1 MLLLCTEGSRQ
12 LILFSL
18 DGEAARMKKTTR
30 RILLCIGVVLILLP
44 TALVVFTFLQPREYQ
59 SSVFIEVRQPG
70 QPPPPPPP
78 LIDRDILYGILVLIG
93 IYLPGVL
100 LVLIAWRSWRR
111 ERTLHGTQT
120 I

>member
-1 MLLLCTEGSRQ
+1 
-12 LILFSL
+12 
-18 DGEAARMKKTTR
+18 MKQTTR
-30 RILLCIGVVLILLP
+30 RVLLWIGVLLILLP
-44 TALVVFTFLQPREYQ
+44 TALVVFTLFQPREYQ

-78 LIDRDILYGILVLIG
+78 LIDRDTLYAILFLIG
-93 IYLPGVL
+93 IYLPGVV

>member
-1 MLLLCTEGSRQ
+1 
-12 LILFSL
+12 
-18 DGEAARMKKTTR
+18 MKQTTR
-30 RILLCIGVVLILLP
+30 RILLWVGVLLILLP

-59 SSVFIEVRQPG
+59 SSVFVEVRQPG

-78 LIDRDILYGILVLIG
+78 LIDRDILYGILLLIG

-100 LVLIAWRSWRR
+100 LLATVLLSRRR
-111 ERTLHGTQT
+111 ESRLHGTQT

>member
-1 MLLLCTEGSRQ
+1 MKQTSRRF
-12 LILFSL
+12 LFW
-18 DGEAARMKKTTR
+18 T
-30 RILLCIGVVLILLP
+30 GVAFVLLP
-44 TALVVFTFLQPREYQ
+44 TAFLVFTFLQPREYQ

-78 LIDRDILYGILVLIG
+78 LIDSDTLFVILFLVG

-100 LVLIAWRSWRR
+100 RLTTVFLSRRR
-111 ERTLHGTQT
+111 ELRLHGTQT

>member
-1 MLLLCTEGSRQ
+1 MIRKT
-12 LILFSL
+12 ILAL
-18 DGEAARMKKTTR
+18 AA
-30 RILLCIGVVLILLP
+30 G

-59 SSVFIEVRQPG
+59 SSLFVELRQPG

-78 LIDRDILYGILVLIG
+78 LIDRDILYGILLLIG
-93 IYLPGVL
+93 IYLPGVI